1 MNTDA
6 VFNAAQTAA
15 IQLIESGNF
24 IPPDSTVCAVETA
37 SGRIFTGISRNELN
51 GHVSVPVHAETEAV
65 KNMLASGERV
75 ITALLLINTQNRAP
89 MLPCNNCIGY
99 ILSLDPRNGECLI
112 IMPDRMIKLSE
123 AVMFSAQTNTQN
135 PAQPQMYRGSYHAG
149 SAQPLIP
156 PVQPQAPVGASE
168 DMSGG
173 AMLKNKVNSLLGVA
187 DEDEDT
193 EETETEK
200 KKPKRGLFGR
210 FRK

>member
-99 ILSLDPRNGECLI
+99 KDAHRRLSSLQNTPAG
-112 IMPDRMIKLSE
+112 KLTFGYRASV
-123 AVMFSAQTNTQN
+123 AKKTQN
-135 PAQPQMYRGSYHAG
+135 LNTSVITVLKDM
-149 SAQPLIP
+149 IN
-156 PVQPQAPVGASE
+156 AS
-168 DMSGG
+168 
-173 AMLKNKVNSLLGVA
+173 
-187 DEDEDT
+187 
-193 EETETEK
+193 
-200 KKPKRGLFGR
+200 GLNDIKFKDIDGIS
-210 FRK
+210 